1 MYKKI
6 RDAFFNEFFKEGLS
20 DLPENFYKDARNYLE
35 TIEDNTKSK
44 RVKYYLSNLLSFRIY
59 KVNCL
64 KESPNKFTPD
74 EKRVISFIEETC
86 YGTGN
91 EDYLSKIDEFDKKKD
106 KFSSDLNK
114 SEEKSVECQK
124 PKHINTES
132 DIDIVRV
139 ITKFPC
145 FTDGNLQYVLHKND
159 VISLDRKFSKIL
171 EKHNIIKRVNIH
183 EDEKKDKQILPIL

>member
-6 RDAFFNEFFKEGLS
+6 RDAFFNEFFKDGLS

-35 TIEDNTKSK
+35 TIDDNAKSK
-44 RVKYYLSNLLSFRIY
+44 RVKYYLNNLLSFRIY

-64 KESPNKFTPD
+64 KESPNKFIQD
-74 EKRVISFIEETC
+74 EKKVINFIEETC
-86 YGTGN
+86 YGSGT
-91 EDYLSKIDEFDKKKD
+91 EDYIPKLDESDKKKD
-106 KFSSDLNK
+106 KFSVNLNK
-114 SEEKSVECQK
+114 PEEQTDKCQK
-124 PKHINTES
+124 PKHINSES

-145 FTDGNLQYVLHKND
+145 FTDGNLQYVLNKND

-183 EDEKKDKQILPIL
+183 EDEKKDEQILPIL

>member
-6 RDAFFNEFFKEGLS
+6 RDAFFNEFFKEGLN

-35 TIEDNTKSK
+35 TIDDKTKFE
-44 RVKYYLSNLLSFRIY
+44 RVKYYLNNLLSFRIY

-74 EKRVISFIEETC
+74 EKRVVAFIEETC
-86 YGTGN
+86 CGSGN
-91 EDYLSKIDEFDKKKD
+91 EDYISKIDESDKKKA
-106 KFSSDLNK
+106 KFSANLDKL
-114 SEEKSVECQK
+114 EEKTDKCQI